1 MAEAY
6 SDKIIAPGLSYGGL
20 RAHVKTSVTN
30 KDGMTSTVSLS
41 GSSIDAIQIY
51 DWGFTYGGYI
61 DGANVTTDLTGRAY
75 NATGNWVTAAD
86 ISVSS
91 DVTKGYGARDI
102 EIFTWCRYS
111 DGTSAYAK
119 VSERIPARD
128 SHTVSYNA
136 NGGSGAPSSQTKWYG
151 DVLTL
156 SSTKPTWAGHTFLGW
171 ATSSTSGVAY
181 SAGGQYGEDKNIT
194 LYAVW
199 KVDATAT
206 IVYNANGGSGA
217 PSNQTVLPSTSVT
230 LSTTT
235 PTRTNYA
242 FLGWSTSSSAT
253 SPTYYSGSL
262 YTVGAIS
269 SNTTITLYAVWYKI
283 PVYLYVNITD
293 GKSYN
298 GLYVY
303 LSSGNYNGLYISTG

>member
-20 RAHVKTSVTN
+20 RAYASASVSN

-41 GSSIDAIQIY
+41 GRVEAIQIY
-51 DWGFTYGGYI
+51 DWSFTYGGWI
-61 DGANVTTDLTGRAY
+61 DGANATGDQTGKAY
-75 NATGNWVTAAD
+75 NATSSWDTAAS
-86 ISVSS
+86 ISVSR
-91 DVTKGYGARDI
+91 DVTKEDSARTI
-102 EIFTWCRYS
+102 EILTWCRYS

-119 VSERIPARD
+119 VYETIPARD

-171 ATSSTSGVAY
+171 ATSSTGGVAY

-217 PSNQTVLPSTSVT
+217 PGNQTVLPSTSVT

-242 FLGWSTSSSAT
+242 FLGWSTSSSAA
-253 SPTYYSGSL
+253 SPAYYSGSI

-269 SNTTITLYAVWYKI
+269 SDTTITLYAVWYKI

-298 GLYVY
+298 GLYIY